1 MLTIL
6 VNQIKVY
13 GAVWVPADLA
23 KAFILLCASRGIV
36 AIEGIV
42 ANGNQLFTI

>member
-1 MLTIL
+1 MLTSL
-6 VNQIKVY
+6 VNQLYTY
-13 GAVWVPADLA
+13 GAVWVPTHLA
-23 KAFILLCASRGIV
+23 KSFVIICASRGLV

>member
-1 MLTIL
+1 MLTTL
-6 VNQIKVY
+6 VNQIQSM
-13 GAVWVPADLA
+13 GAVWVPANLT

-42 ANGNQLFTI
+42 QNGNQLFTI